1 MNKKETDEY
10 MKLRRRTLD
19 IAALRFA
26 FLTDYGLELTKSEL
40 GESISFKDGW
50 EIIFSS
56 KLISVKIAYYDMELI
71 ITITKGK
78 IDAPYLLLDFYFY
91 DNQSGFQGVMFP
103 LDKLENAINR
113 ISEDI
118 RINYCDILSVE
129 KSIWDRIELIVK
141 DQKQKMKREGKRI
154 TLEYSNP
161 LAREKADEAFR
172 NKDYDLVVKLLTPLI
187 ENLSD
192 SYKSKLEYSRKH
204 SKGNI

>member
-1 MNKKETDEY
+1 
-10 MKLRRRTLD
+10 
-19 IAALRFA
+19 
-26 FLTDYGLELTKSEL
+26 
-40 GESISFKDGW
+40 
-50 EIIFSS
+50 
-56 KLISVKIAYYDMELI
+56 
-71 ITITKGK
+71 
-78 IDAPYLLLDFYFY
+78 
-91 DNQSGFQGVMFP
+91 MFP